1 MSQAASKIRSRT
13 PREPE
18 RAELQ
23 LVAVLHALADP
34 LRLDIVRF
42 LSSASGEHACNQCRC
57 PQVAKST
64 IAHHFK
70 VLRQA
75 GILSS
80 REVGTSL
87 QNSLRLVDLEA
98 RFPGLLPAIL
108 RTSES

>member
-1 MSQAASKIRSRT
+1 MSLAASKPRRRT
-13 PREPE
+13 PREPQRE
-18 RAELQ
+18 ELQ

-42 LSSASGEHACNQCRC
+42 LSSATGEQACNQCRC
-57 PQVAKST
+57 PQIAKST

-75 GILSS
+75 GVLSS

-87 QNSLRLVDLEA
+87 QNSVRIADLEA
-98 RFPGLLPAIL
+98 RFPGLLTAVL
-108 RTSES
+108 GTLES